1 MWEETYNRLSNY
13 ERGEFRRLGNY
24 ILSHSYLVKERYDP
38 DKGMS
43 MPDEDYRMAYHLFP
57 ILHDYFEFIGWRLEK
72 DNVYDVISIQSE
84 YDNNRLRVDKFT
96 TLFLYTLRLIYEEER
111 EKVNNYGN
119 VRTETQ
125 TVVEKMYSLGV
136 LPGGKTTIK
145 ERIEAQRTLAHHN
158 IIQKIEGKWE
168 ADGNHLII
176 FPSILHIVSVQGIN
190 DMVAEMEEMRVE
202 SDEGAE
208 DTDEGAVDV

>member
-1 MWEETYNRLSNY
+1 MWEDAYQQLSSY
-13 ERGEFRRLGNY
+13 EKGEFRRLGNY
-24 ILSHSYLVKERYDP
+24 ILSHSYLVKERYYP

-43 MPDEDYRMAYHLFP
+43 MPDENYRMAYRLFP
-57 ILHDYFEFIGWRLEK
+57 ILRDYFEYIGWKLEK
-72 DNVYDVISIQSE
+72 DDVYGVISIHSE
-84 YDNNRLRVDKFT
+84 FDNNRLRIDKFT

-111 EKVNNYGN
+111 EKINNYRN

-125 TVVEKMYSLGV
+125 AVVEKMYSFGL

-168 ADGNHLII
+168 PDGNHLIV

-190 DMVAEMEEMRVE
+190 DMLQELEDMRVQPVQE
-202 SDEGAE
+202 EG
-208 DTDEGAVDV
+208 TDEEAADE

>member
-1 MWEETYNRLSNY
+1 LTTT
-13 ERGEFRRLGNY
+13 
-24 ILSHSYLVKERYDP
+24 V
-38 DKGMS
+38 
-43 MPDEDYRMAYHLFP
+43 
-57 ILHDYFEFIGWRLEK
+57 
-72 DNVYDVISIQSE
+72 
-84 YDNNRLRVDKFT
+84 LRIDKFT

-111 EKVNNYGN
+111 EKINNYRN

-125 TVVEKMYSLGV
+125 AVVEKMYSFGL

-168 ADGNHLII
+168 PDGNHLIV

-190 DMVAEMEEMRVE
+190 DMLQELEDMRVQPVQE
-202 SDEGAE
+202 EG
-208 DTDEGAVDV
+208 TDEEAADELKLMKKLLLIHCIILPMNSSSLIKLIS